1 MRLISKL
8 NLFLLLSFALGFSA
22 CNEKEDFT
30 TDSLQDYFKMI
41 PGKYITYRVDSMVF
55 TNFGRNIEIHRY
67 QIKDEVDAQIT
78 DNLGRP
84 AFRVFRYIRDSAG
97 TQSWQPAGLTYT
109 VTLTNDQAEISE
121 NNLRFIKMHLPVSDG
136 YNWKG
141 NRYLPTSNCTGA
153 TGPYCELY
161 SFSNDDNM
169 PDWDFRYDGN
179 LSSFSFNGK
188 NYADVLT
195 VEQADEAFNVPITV
209 PTAYAS
215 KSRSVEKYSKG
226 VGLVYRQYEMW
237 EHQPN
242 TGGVGGPYKIGFGI
256 TQWMIDHN

>member
-1 MRLISKL
+1 M
-8 NLFLLLSFALGFSA
+8 NLFSKTSLYFTICISVFFAS
-22 CNEKEDFT
+22 CNEKEVYT

-41 PGKYITYRVDSMVF
+41 NGKYITYRLDSMVF
-55 TNFGRNIEIHRY
+55 TNFGRNTEIHRY
-67 QIKDEVDAQIT
+67 QVKDVVDAQVT

-84 AFRVFRYIRDSAG
+84 AFRIFRYIRDSAG
-97 TQSWQPAGLTYT
+97 LQAWQPASLTYT
-109 VTLTNDQAEISE
+109 VTLLPDQAEVSE

-141 NRYLPTSNCTGA
+141 NKFLPTGNCPGS

-169 PDWDFRYDGN
+169 PDWDYRFDGGLN
-179 LSSFSFNGK
+179 SFSYRSN
-188 NYADVLT
+188 NYTDVISI
-195 VEQADEAFNVPITV
+195 EQADEVFNVPITV

-226 VGLVYRQYEMW
+226 VGMVYREYEMW
-237 EHQPN
+237 EYQPN
-242 TGGVGGPYKIGFGI
+242 TGGSGGPYKTGFGI
-256 TQWMIDHN
+256 TMWMIDHN